1 VKRLRFKNGPLD
13 AIDVAL
19 VRLLARD
26 ARATMADLAR
36 AIGLSPPSATER
48 VRRLE
53 EAGVIRGYAAV
64 VDPAALG
71 LSLAAYIRIR
81 PLPGLLG
88 KVAEVLLGLSAIVEC
103 DRVTGEDCFVAK
115 AHVRSVA
122 ELEALIDEIIP
133 YAMTNTSII
142 QSSPVRPRL
151 PSLSTSTCGAPSD
164 RLLDER

>member
-1 VKRLRFKNGPLD
+1 VKRLRFQNGPLD

-36 AIGLSPPSATER
+36 AVGLSPPSVAER

-151 PSLSTSTCGAPSD
+151 SSLSTSTCGAPSD